1 MFYHR
6 VLNMRKLFII
16 ILLVAQA
23 LASTAQETLSL
34 ERCRQLALDNN
45 KQLQASKISREVAE
59 NTRKAARTK
68 YLPHVDGLAGYQYF
82 SREISLLNGEQKSA
96 LSNLGTNA
104 AGTVGSQL
112 NGIVGGMVEQGLITP
127 DMAQKFGSLLGQI
140 GGPLAQAGNDIGN
153 TLRDALK
160 TDTKHVMSASIMVT
174 QPVYMGGAIKAANEM
189 ARIGESMADNNI
201 DNTRVNTLYAID
213 NAYWL
218 AVSLKNKQRL
228 ATEYLSLVKK
238 LNADVHKMIDE
249 GVATRADGLKVDVAV
264 NDAEM
269 QLTQVDNGVSLAKM
283 LLCQLCGLPL
293 NGDVRLADEEKE
305 TIDNSDIMSDAI
317 TDTLFSRRPETR
329 LLQNAVD
336 MSLQTEKLVRAAY
349 LPHVALTGGFLTS
362 NPSVFNSFERKFRG
376 MWTVGFVVQ
385 VPIWSWNEGKYKIN
399 AARSATRIAQL
410 QLDDVREKMALQV
423 EQNRFKVSEAQK
435 RLATATKNMAS
446 AEENL
451 RCANVG
457 FREGVM
463 TVTDVMAAQT
473 AWQQAKTHKT
483 DAEIELKLAD
493 ISLRKALGE

>member
-1 MFYHR
+1 
-6 VLNMRKLFII
+6 MRKLFII

-45 KQLQASKISREVAE
+45 KQLQASKISRDVAE

-201 DNTRVNTLYAID
+201 DNTRVNTL
-213 NAYWL
+213 
-218 AVSLKNKQRL
+218 
-228 ATEYLSLVKK
+228 
-238 LNADVHKMIDE
+238 
-249 GVATRADGLKVDVAV
+249 
-264 NDAEM
+264 
-269 QLTQVDNGVSLAKM
+269 
-283 LLCQLCGLPL
+283 
-293 NGDVRLADEEKE
+293 
-305 TIDNSDIMSDAI
+305 
-317 TDTLFSRRPETR
+317 
-329 LLQNAVD
+329 
-336 MSLQTEKLVRAAY
+336 
-349 LPHVALTGGFLTS
+349 
-362 NPSVFNSFERKFRG
+362 
-376 MWTVGFVVQ
+376 
-385 VPIWSWNEGKYKIN
+385 
-399 AARSATRIAQL
+399 
-410 QLDDVREKMALQV
+410 
-423 EQNRFKVSEAQK
+423 
-435 RLATATKNMAS
+435 
-446 AEENL
+446 
-451 RCANVG
+451 
-457 FREGVM
+457 
-463 TVTDVMAAQT
+463 
-473 AWQQAKTHKT
+473 
-483 DAEIELKLAD
+483 
-493 ISLRKALGE
+493 